1 MDPSYNWLRWT
12 SGALAG
18 MAAFSF
24 LIAAA
29 RTGDAAFYLPISL
42 VFIAVSGMCFR
53 RAQSQASENDPS
65 PDDGSG

>member
-1 MDPSYNWLRWT
+1 
-12 SGALAG
+12 